1 MMGDGGYGMGF
12 GGVLGGAFMIVILA
26 LIVVGVVLLVRAL
39 TGRRG
44 YWHDGYGHPGSPQ
57 GPPEGGPPPKSPLQ
71 VLEERY
77 ARGEIDREEFLQRKQ
92 DLLGG

>member
-1 MMGDGGYGMGF
+1 
-12 GGVLGGAFMIVILA
+12 MIVIMLAVLA
-26 LIVVGVVLLVRAL
+26 LIVVGIILLLRGFSGQQHAGSVWTQAPP
-39 TGRRG
+39 TG
-44 YWHDGYGHPGSPQ
+44 PA
-57 GPPEGGPPPKSPLQ
+57 PKSALQ

>member
-1 MMGDGGYGMGF
+1 MMWGWGNGWGDA
-12 GGVLGGAFMIVILA
+12 GGALMVVVMLAVLA
-26 LIVVGVVLLVRAL
+26 LIVVGLVFLVRGL
-39 TGRRG
+39 TR
-44 YWHDGYGHPGSPQ
+44 HDHVQPGSPQ
-57 GPPEGGPPPKSPLQ
+57 GPPPGLSKSSALQ

>member
-1 MMGDGGYGMGF
+1 MMWDGGYGMGGA
-12 GGVLGGAFMIVILA
+12 GGVIGLVIMLAVLA
-26 LIVVGVVLLVRAL
+26 LIVVGVVFLIRGLS
-39 TGRRG
+39 GRQDHG
-44 YWHDGYGHPGSPQ
+44 QAGQPQ
-57 GPPEGGPPPKSPLQ
+57 GPLPGGVASKAALQ

>member
-1 MMGDGGYGMGF
+1 MMWNGGLGMGGGWVF
-12 GGVLGGAFMIVILA
+12 GWIIMLAVVA
-26 LIVVGVVLLVRAL
+26 LIVVGVILLVRGL
-39 TGRRG
+39 SGR
-44 YWHDGYGHPGSPQ
+44 DGHSQAGQSQ
-57 GPPEGGPPPKSPLQ
+57 GPPSSGGPAPKSALH